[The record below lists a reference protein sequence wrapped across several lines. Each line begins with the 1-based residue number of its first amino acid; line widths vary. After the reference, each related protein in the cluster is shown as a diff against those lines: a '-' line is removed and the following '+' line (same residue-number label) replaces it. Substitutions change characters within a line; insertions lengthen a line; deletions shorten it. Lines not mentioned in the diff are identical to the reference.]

1 MLKNIKRFS
10 LVSILI
16 IAVSLIF
23 IAANKTRN
31 NSNKNYY
38 FHPQLGND
46 NNTGTDSNHP
56 FRSLSKIKD
65 LNLVGGDS
73 ILLAANQIFTEAIR
87 LNQKHGEEKK
97 PIVISSYGANKK
109 EIAKIKT
116 VGDLYAIHL
125 KNSSNIKIGHLE
137 ISALPNLYESIT
149 NRNQMR
155 CGVFIETTL
164 INEFKN
170 ITLHNLKIHDV
181 FYEKEN
187 FSRPKNEVKSANGT
201 QNYGWGIRV
210 ISRKKGSKISN
221 LKIKNC
227 SVTNVSHTGIKLT
240 AQVSKETKDIDNFI
254 ISHTKVSYTGGP
266 GIQMSGVSNGHIF
279 NNTVNYSGSSND
291 SRKWGRGS
299 GLWTWSSNNILIE
312 KNKFLN
318 ASGPGDS
325 AGAHIDFNCKNIVLQ
340 YNISAN
346 NAGGFCE
353 ILGNNYNCAY
363 RYNIS
368 INDGYRV
375 KGKNNAFQ
383 EGKILWLSGY
393 NGERKKRKGPYN
405 TYIYNNTIIVD
416 KTIDAKF
423 AITKSARGVL
433 IANNI
438 FYIEGKS
445 KLVKGDQYNP
455 EKNGKG
461 IANNVVFKN
470 NLYLNSSSWPK
481 EMKIKDEYPLY
492 EDAKISTVTS
502 INILDFYPKN
512 AKSLKNKGIVISK
525 LPNDTLGLF
534 FGLHLQK
541 DILGN
546 VIKNRPDIGAIEIE

>member
-73 ILLAANQIFTEAIR
+73 ILLAANQIFTEAIL

-137 ISALPNLYESIT
+137 ISALPDLYESIT

-240 AQVSKETKDIDNFI
+240 AQVSREAKDIDNFI
-254 ISHTKVSYTGGP
+254 ISNTEVRNTGGP
-266 GIQMSGVSNGHIF
+266 GIQMSGVSNGHVF
-279 NNTVNYSGSSND
+279 NNIVNYSGSSND

-299 GLWTWSSNNILIE
+299 GLWTWSSNDILIE

-318 ASGPGDS
+318 ANGPGDS
-325 AGAHIDFNCKNIVLQ
+325 AGAHIDFNCRNIVLQ
-340 YNISAN
+340 YNLSAN
-346 NAGGFCE
+346 NSGGFCE

-368 INDGYRV
+368 YNDGYRI
-375 KGKNNAFQ
+375 KDKNGAFQ

-393 NGERKKRKGPYN
+393 VGNKKPRKGPFN
-405 TYIYNNTIIVD
+405 SYIYNNTIFVNNDVQAKISID
-416 KTIDAKF
+416 KNASGI
-423 AITKSARGVL
+423 L

-438 FYIEGKS
+438 FHVKNQIVP
-445 KLVKGDQYNP
+445 VKGDQYNP
-455 EKNGKG
+455 EKEGLWQGKNILFTNNLFLENSTWPKSFVLQDNNPFYGDAKFNLSSNIDIKEFSPKNKKLIKDKG
-461 IANNVVFKN
+461 IRIQ
-470 NLYLNSSSWPK
+470 
-481 EMKIKDEYPLY
+481 KI
-492 EDAKISTVTS
+492 V
-502 INILDFYPKN
+502 
-512 AKSLKNKGIVISK
+512 
-525 LPNDTLGLF
+525 NDD
-534 FGLHLQK
+534 FGLLYGLNPKK

-546 VIKNRPDIGAIEIE
+546 PIINMPDLGAIELK